1 MKIKTYTGE
10 EIRTLRNKLGLN
22 QSEFWKFFMTTQSG
36 GSRYESGR
44 DIPGPVQL
52 LLNIAFGTDKK
63 HEEIITALRAL
74 AKPRKAV
81 ARKSASVLP

>member
-10 EIRTLRNKLGLN
+10 EIRILRNKLALN

-44 DIPGPVQL
+44 DIPSPVQF

-63 HEEIITALRAL
+63 REEIITALRAL
-74 AKPRKAV
+74 GR
-81 ARKSASVLP
+81 LPKTNRRS